1 MKKYKNII
9 IAFFV
14 GVLASLFVLKGI
26 SISKKKQIRKDRIEK
41 RMEMKEYHS
50 DPVINDSVREA
61 RIQML
66 KEKKR
71 GKRKNNEQ

>member
-1 MKKYKNII
+1 MKKYRNII

-41 RMEMKEYHS
+41 RMDMKK
-50 DPVINDSVREA
+50 DPILNDSIREA
-61 RIQML
+61 RIKML
-66 KEKKR
+66 KEKK
-71 GKRKNNEQ
+71 KRKRKEK

>member
-1 MKKYKNII
+1 MKKYRNII
-9 IAFFV
+9 VAFFV

-41 RMEMKEYHS
+41 RMDMKK
-50 DPVINDSVREA
+50 DPILNDSIREA

-66 KEKKR
+66 KEKK
-71 GKRKNNEQ
+71 KRKKKEQ

>member
-41 RMEMKEYHS
+41 RMDMKK
-50 DPVINDSVREA
+50 DPILNDSIREA

-71 GKRKNNEQ
+71 GKRKNNKQ

>member
-1 MKKYKNII
+1 MKKYRNII

-26 SISKKKQIRKDRIEK
+26 SVSKKKQIRKDRIEK
-41 RMEMKEYHS
+41 RMEIKG
-50 DPVINDSVREA
+50 DTVLFNDSIREA

-66 KEKKR
+66 KEKK
-71 GKRKNNEQ
+71 KRKKRK

>member
-1 MKKYKNII
+1 MKKYRNII

-41 RMEMKEYHS
+41 RMDMKK
-50 DPVINDSVREA
+50 DPILIDSIREA

-66 KEKKR
+66 KEKK
-71 GKRKNNEQ
+71 KRKKKEQ

>member
-41 RMEMKEYHS
+41 RMDMKK
-50 DPVINDSVREA
+50 DPVLNDSIREA
-61 RIQML
+61 RINKW
-66 KEKKR
+66 KEKK
-71 GKRKNNEQ
+71 KEKKQK

>member
-1 MKKYKNII
+1 MKKYRNII

-14 GVLASLFVLKGI
+14 GILASLFVLKGI

-41 RMEMKEYHS
+41 IMEMKEYHS
-50 DPVINDSVREA
+50 NPVINDSIREA
-61 RIQML
+61 RIKML

-71 GKRKNNEQ
+71 KRKEK

>member
-14 GVLASLFVLKGI
+14 GVLASLFVLKGV

-41 RMEMKEYHS
+41 RMEMKEHHS
-50 DPVINDSVREA
+50 NPVINDSIREA
-61 RIQML
+61 RIQMW
-66 KEKKR
+66 KEKK
-71 GKRKNNEQ
+71 KRKKRK

>member
-14 GVLASLFVLKGI
+14 GVLASFFVLKGI
-26 SISKKKQIRKDRIEK
+26 SISKKKQIKKNRIEK
-41 RMEMKEYHS
+41 RMDMKEHHS
-50 DPVINDSVREA
+50 NPVINDSIREA

-66 KEKKR
+66 KEKKK
-71 GKRKNNEQ
+71 KRKKRK

>member
-1 MKKYKNII
+1 MKKYRNII

-41 RMEMKEYHS
+41 RMDMKK
-50 DPVINDSVREA
+50 DPILNDSIREA

-66 KEKKR
+66 KEKK
-71 GKRKNNEQ
+71 KRKKKEQ

>member
-41 RMEMKEYHS
+41 RMEIKG
-50 DPVINDSVREA
+50 DTILFNDSIREA
-61 RIQML
+61 RIKML
-66 KEKKR
+66 KEKK
-71 GKRKNNEQ
+71 KRKKK

>member
-1 MKKYKNII
+1 MKKYRNII

-14 GVLASLFVLKGI
+14 GVLASFFVWKGMV
-26 SISKKKQIRKDRIEK
+26 ISKKKQIKKERIEK
-41 RMEMKEYHS
+41 RMDMKKDS
-50 DPVINDSVREA
+50 IFNDSIRAA

-71 GKRKNNEQ
+71 KRKEK

>member
-14 GVLASLFVLKGI
+14 GVLASLFVLKGV

-41 RMEMKEYHS
+41 RMDMKEHHS
-50 DPVINDSVREA
+50 NPVINDSIREA

-66 KEKKR
+66 KEKKK
-71 GKRKNNEQ
+71 KRKKRK

>member
-26 SISKKKQIRKDRIEK
+26 SISKKKQIRKDRIEN
-41 RMEMKEYHS
+41 RMEKYHS
-50 DPVINDSVREA
+50 DPIINDSIREA
-61 RIQML
+61 RIKLL

-71 GKRKNNEQ
+71 GKRKNN

>member
-14 GVLASLFVLKGI
+14 GVLASLFVLKGV
-26 SISKKKQIRKDRIEK
+26 SISKKKQIKKDRIEK
-41 RMEMKEYHS
+41 RMEMKK
-50 DPVINDSVREA
+50 DPILNDSIREA

-66 KEKKR
+66 KEKK
-71 GKRKNNEQ
+71 KRKKRK